1 MQKMTRSWKKTLGM
15 VAMAVAVFALIAVNV
30 QARPATHGHFEL
42 PYEVQWGSVAL
53 PAGDYTF
60 SIDHLTASGQILLY
74 RGNQAAGIVRWQD
87 MENDQKLGSAG
98 ELLCVRHDGRVTVRA
113 LELPDVGTLY
123 FALPK
128 GMKTL
133 VAQQPELIEAVSVQ
147 VGGE

>member
-1 MQKMTRSWKKTLGM
+1 MQKMKLSWKKTLGM
-15 VAMAVAVFALIAVNV
+15 VGMAVAVFALIAANV
-30 QARPATHGHFEL
+30 QARPATHGHFVL
-42 PYEVQWGSVAL
+42 PYDAQWGSVAL

-74 RGNQAAGIVRWQD
+74 RGTQAAGIVRWQD

-98 ELLCVRHDGRVTVRA
+98 ELLCVRHDGKVTVRA
-113 LELPDVGTLY
+113 LELPEVGTLY